1 MRPPSI
7 GSKQAPTQL
16 CNGHK
21 QAPCLVG
28 SAALTLSVEFT
39 GLGKTCMQ
47 EWRQNEN
54 LNISGSKPTYPG
66 CLWGDADLGREDRRR

>member
-1 MRPPSI
+1 M
-7 GSKQAPTQL
+7 
-16 CNGHK
+16 
-21 QAPCLVG
+21 G
-28 SAALTLSVEFT
+28 SAPLTLSVEFT

-66 CLWGDADLGREDRRR
+66 CLWGDADLGREDRREVGIVLLGARELEAPMGQQLKMSSK